1 MDKNSTEWNEEVLY
15 LDKTK
20 KVIDKKIEKLNFD
33 IAQSKQTVEE
43 LRQYYVDGTQIFG
56 DLDNAEMVS
65 VNQVINENID
75 LANNN
80 IDKAN
85 LLIRNRQRPYFGRVD
100 FTTDKKD
107 EIKAYI
113 GLTGVEENNNYY
125 VIDWRAPIA
134 ELFYE
139 HGLGKAKYTIPDG
152 TVSGNITLKRQY
164 DINNGELLDCFDIDA
179 NLFDK

>member
-85 LLIRNRQRPYFGRVD
+85 LLIL
-100 FTTDKKD
+100 KD
-107 EIKAYI
+107 
-113 GLTGVEENNNYY
+113 L
-125 VIDWRAPIA
+125 
-134 ELFYE
+134 
-139 HGLGKAKYTIPDG
+139 
-152 TVSGNITLKRQY
+152 
-164 DINNGELLDCFDIDA
+164 
-179 NLFDK
+179 